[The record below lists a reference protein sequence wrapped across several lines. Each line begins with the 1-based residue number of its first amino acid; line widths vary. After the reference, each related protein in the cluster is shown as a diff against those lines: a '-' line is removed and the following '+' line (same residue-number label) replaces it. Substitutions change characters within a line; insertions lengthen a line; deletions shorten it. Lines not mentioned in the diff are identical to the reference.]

1 MSYGRPKDW
10 VEMRHLASNHGLTLR
25 RYQTKKPHLFEL
37 VIAGTSAGGEYILTG
52 MTHED
57 VEGDGKL
64 SNDKTL
70 EQTILDSAIRSKK

>member
-10 VEMRHLASNHGLTLR
+10 VEMRHLASDNGLTLR

-37 VIAGTSAGGEYILTG
+37 VAARTPAGGKPILTG

-64 SNDKTL
+64 SNGKTL
-70 EQTILDSAIRSKK
+70 AQTIMANAVRSKK